1 MSTVTTS
8 TATTTATTAPT
19 TAPSIDRPR
28 TRRWALGALQVVLAA
43 VYVFSGFGK
52 VTLDPTVVAGF
63 AVMGIGPAGSVTIG
77 VLELLAAVGLL
88 IPRIAG
94 LAATGCV
101 ALMVGAVT
109 ITAVTLGGAMIL
121 VPAVVL
127 VLVATVAW
135 ARRDDTAALVRNP
148 RRALLR

>member
-1 MSTVTTS
+1 MS
-8 TATTTATTAPT
+8 TATTTTAPY
-19 TAPSIDRPR
+19 TAPSIDRTR

-88 IPRIAG
+88 VPRIAG

-109 ITAVTLGGAMIL
+109 ITAVTLGGAMIFI
-121 VPAVVL
+121 PAVVL
-127 VLVATVAW
+127 ALVAVVAW
-135 ARRDDTAALVRNP
+135 VRRHETAALVRHP
-148 RRALLR
+148 RRTLLGR